1 MRLAVFFLPLVVG
14 VACKNLRRDVGAGS
28 ETPVTAANASQSTG
42 QAALIWQVRRLA
54 VAPGRFRPG
63 GWTNEF
69 TLWGLVRGRIT
80 RLDTRTGVV
89 STLPQ
94 NGWSFFNGRGV
105 ASWRNEKGTW
115 MLRDGGKP
123 ILLAGL
129 EPDPESGFDG
139 PPTVLWSPDGS
150 RALLAWRG
158 EWDFRYR
165 LHERGRP
172 TRKLDVAIPG
182 YFENDAVLWL
192 DSTRVLFRIVAN
204 SPTGGEP
211 TYRESGWNGALAVL
225 DLSSGAYARVA
236 STRDSTALLVA
247 GRYFN
252 DVLVTEWSSGA
263 VLGHW
268 FYDPLTW
275 QRRPALIPKGR
286 AFSSPAGAVVV
297 LLNTSADSA
306 NAVLVSGPDTTELG
320 RVSRDTEPAFS
331 PSGRRGALR
340 TDRGV
345 VIFEGG

>member
-1 MRLAVFFLPLVVG
+1 MRIAACLLALVVA
-14 VACKNLRRDVGAGS
+14 VACKSQRRDLGAVS
-28 ETPVTAANASQSTG
+28 ETAVTAASASQPTG
-42 QAALIWQVRRLA
+42 SAGLIWHVRRLT

-105 ASWRNEKGTW
+105 ASWRNERGTW
-115 MLRDGGKP
+115 LLRDGGKP
-123 ILLAGL
+123 ILLAGV

-150 RALLAWRG
+150 RAVLAWRG
-158 EWDFRYR
+158 EWDFSYR
-165 LHERGRP
+165 LLERNGSR
-172 TRKLDVAIPG
+172 RKLDVALPG

-192 DSTRVLFRIVAN
+192 DSHRVLFRIVAN
-204 SPTGGEP
+204 GPTGERSA
-211 TYRESGWNGALAVL
+211 YRESGWNGALAVL
-225 DLSSGAYARVA
+225 DLSTGAYGLVA

-247 GRYFN
+247 GRYLN

-268 FYDPLTW
+268 FYDPLSW
-275 QRRPALIPKGR
+275 QRRPALIPRGR

-306 NAVLVSGPDTTELG
+306 DAVLVSGADTTELG

-340 TDRGV
+340 TGRGV

>member
-1 MRLAVFFLPLVVG
+1 MRLAACLLPLVVG
-14 VACKNLRRDVGAGS
+14 VACKNLRRDPGAGP
-28 ETPVTAANASQSTG
+28 ETAVIVANAAQPTG
-42 QAALIWQVRRLA
+42 TSPLIWQVRRLT
-54 VAPGRFRPG
+54 VAPDRFRPG
-63 GWTNEF
+63 GWSNEF
-69 TLWGLVRGRIT
+69 TLWGLVRGQVT

-89 STLPQ
+89 TTIPQ
-94 NGWSFFNGRGV
+94 NGWSFFTGRGV

-115 MLRDGGKP
+115 MLRDRGRP

-165 LHERGRP
+165 LLQRDGS

-192 DSTRVLFRIVAN
+192 DSNRVLFRIVAN

-211 TYRESGWNGALAVL
+211 TYRESGWSGALAVL
-225 DLSSGAYARVA
+225 DLSTGAYGRVA
-236 STRDSTALLVA
+236 SARDSTTLLVA

-268 FYDPLTW
+268 FYDPLSW
-275 QRRPALIPKGR
+275 QRRPALLPIGR

-297 LLNTSADSA
+297 LLNASADSA

-345 VIFEGG
+345 VILEGG

>member
-1 MRLAVFFLPLVVG
+1 MRIGACLLALVVG
-14 VACKNLRRDVGAGS
+14 LACENQRRDVGAGS
-28 ETPVTAANASQSTG
+28 DSLVTAANASQQTG
-42 QAALIWQVRRLA
+42 HTAPIWQVRPLA
-54 VAPGRFRPG
+54 VAPARFRPG
-63 GWTNEF
+63 GWSDEF
-69 TLWGLVRGRIT
+69 TLWGLVRGRVT
-80 RLDTRTGVV
+80 KLDTRTGAV

-94 NGWSFFNGRGV
+94 NGWSFFNGTGV

-115 MLRDGGKP
+115 MQRDGRKP
-123 ILLAGL
+123 ILLAGP
-129 EPDPESGFDG
+129 EPDLQSGFDG
-139 PPTVLWSPDGS
+139 PPTVLWSTDGS

-165 LHERGRP
+165 LLERDGS

-225 DLSSGAYARVA
+225 NVSTGAYGRVA

-247 GRYFN
+247 GRHLN

-268 FYDPLTW
+268 FYDPLSW
-275 QRRPALIPKGR
+275 QRRPALLPRGR

-297 LLNTSADSA
+297 LLDTSPDSA
-306 NAVLVSGPDTTELG
+306 KAVLVSGFDTTELG

-340 TDRGV
+340 TGRGV
-345 VIFEGG
+345 VIFEPG

>member
-1 MRLAVFFLPLVVG
+1 MRLAASFLALVFL
-14 VACKNLRRDVGAGS
+14 VACQPQRRDLGAGS
-28 ETPVTAANASQSTG
+28 ETQVTTANGSQPTG
-42 QAALIWQVRRLA
+42 RVGLIWQVRRLT
-54 VAPGRFRPG
+54 VAPNRFRPG

-69 TLWGLVRGRIT
+69 TLWGLVRGRVT
-80 RLDTRTGVV
+80 RLDTRTGAV

-115 MLRDGGKP
+115 MVRDRGRP

-129 EPDPESGFDG
+129 EPDPGSGFDG

-158 EWDFRYR
+158 EWDFSYR
-165 LHERGRP
+165 LLQRDGS

-192 DSTRVLFRIVAN
+192 DSARVLFRTVAN
-204 SPTGGEP
+204 GPTGSQP
-211 TYRESGWNGALAVL
+211 THRESGRNGALAVL
-225 DLSSGAYARVA
+225 DLTTGAYAVVA
-236 STRDSTALLVA
+236 RARDSTALLVA

-252 DVLVTEWSSGA
+252 DVLVTEWTSGS

-268 FYDPLTW
+268 FYDPLSW
-275 QRRPALIPKGR
+275 QRRPAPVPSGR

-306 NAVLVSGPDTTELG
+306 NAVLVSGSDTTDLG

>member
-1 MRLAVFFLPLVVG
+1 MKVVLCILALVLG
-14 VACKNLRRDVGAGS
+14 VACKNQRRDLGAGS
-28 ETPVTAANASQSTG
+28 ETSVTAANASQPTG
-42 QAALIWQVRRLA
+42 RAGLIWQVRRLT
-54 VAPGRFRPG
+54 VAPDRFRPG
-63 GWTNEF
+63 GWSNEF
-69 TLWGLVRGRIT
+69 TLWGLVRGRVT
-80 RLDTRTGVV
+80 RLDTRTGTVTTI
-89 STLPQ
+89 SQ

-105 ASWRNEKGTW
+105 ASWRNERGTW
-115 MLRDGGKP
+115 MLREGGKP

-165 LHERGRP
+165 LLARDGS
-172 TRKLDVAIPG
+172 TRKIDVAIPG

-192 DSTRVLFRIVAN
+192 DSHRVLFRIVAN
-204 SPTGGEP
+204 GPTGGQP
-211 TYRESGWNGALAVL
+211 TYRESGWSGALAVL
-225 DLSSGAYARVA
+225 DISTGEYGRVA
-236 STRDSTALLVA
+236 STRDSSALLVA
-247 GRYFN
+247 GRYLD
-252 DVLVTEWSSGA
+252 DVLVTEWSSGS

-268 FYDPLTW
+268 FYDPLSW

-286 AFSSPAGAVVV
+286 AFSSSAGAVVV
-297 LLNTSADSA
+297 LLNASADSA
-306 NAVLVSGPDTTELG
+306 NAVLVTGSDTTELG

>member
-1 MRLAVFFLPLVVG
+1 MRLAVWFLALVVL
-14 VACKNLRRDVGAGS
+14 VACKTQRRDVGVGS
-28 ETPVTAANASQSTG
+28 ETSVTAANASQPTDRG
-42 QAALIWQVRRLA
+42 ALIWQVRRLT
-54 VAPGRFRPG
+54 VAPDRFRPG
-63 GWTNEF
+63 GWSDEF
-69 TLWGLVRGRIT
+69 TLWGLVRGRVT
-80 RLDTRTGVV
+80 RLNTRSGAV

-115 MLRDGGKP
+115 MLRDRGRP

-158 EWDFRYR
+158 EWDFSYR
-165 LHERGRP
+165 LLERNGSK
-172 TRKLDVAIPG
+172 RKLDVAIPG
-182 YFENDAVLWL
+182 YFEHDAVLWL
-192 DSTRVLFRIVAN
+192 DSARVLFRIVAN
-204 SPTGGEP
+204 GPTGGQP

-225 DLSSGAYARVA
+225 DLTTGAYGVVA
-236 STRDSTALLVA
+236 SARDSTALLVA
-247 GRYFN
+247 GRHLN
-252 DVLVTEWSSGA
+252 EVLITEWSSPA
-263 VLGHW
+263 VRGYW
-268 FYDPLTW
+268 FYDPRSW
-275 QRRPALIPKGR
+275 QRRPALLPKGR

-306 NAVLVSGPDTTELG
+306 NAVLVTGSDTTELG

-345 VIFEGG
+345 VIFEAG

>member
-1 MRLAVFFLPLVVG
+1 MRLAALFIALVVG
-14 VACKNLRRDVGAGS
+14 VACKSPRRDSGARP
-28 ETPVTAANASQSTG
+28 ETRVTATDTTQSTG
-42 QAALIWQVRRLA
+42 HSALIWQVRRLT
-54 VAPGRFRPG
+54 VAPDRFRPG

-165 LHERGRP
+165 LHERDRP

-204 SPTGGEP
+204 GPSAGEP
-211 TYRESGWNGALAVL
+211 TYRESGRNGALAVL
-225 DLSSGAYARVA
+225 DVSTGAYDRVA
-236 STRDSTALLVA
+236 SARDSTALLVA

-268 FYDPLTW
+268 LYDPLTW
-275 QRRPALIPKGR
+275 QRRPAPIPKGR

-297 LLNTSADSA
+297 LLNASADSA
-306 NAVLVSGPDTTELG
+306 NAVLVTGSDTTELG

-345 VIFEGG
+345 VIFAGG

>member
-1 MRLAVFFLPLVVG
+1 MRIATCLLALTVG
-14 VACKNLRRDVGAGS
+14 AACQNLRRDPGAGS
-28 ETPVTAANASQSTG
+28 DTPVTAANASQPTG

-54 VAPGRFRPG
+54 VAPDRFRPG

-89 STLPQ
+89 STIPQ

-115 MLRDGGKP
+115 MMRDRGRP

-129 EPDPESGFDG
+129 EPDAESGFDG
-139 PPTVLWSPDGS
+139 PPTLLWSPDGS

-158 EWDFRYR
+158 EWDFAYR
-165 LHERGRP
+165 LLERNGS
-172 TRKLDVAIPG
+172 TRKLSVAIPG

-192 DSTRVLFRIVAN
+192 DSNRVLFRIVAN
-204 SPTGGEP
+204 GPAGGQP

-225 DLSSGAYARVA
+225 DLSTGAYGRVA
-236 STRDSTALLVA
+236 SAGDSTALLVA
-247 GRYFN
+247 GRYLN
-252 DVLVTEWSSGA
+252 DVLVTEWSNGS

-268 FYDPLTW
+268 FYDPLSW
-275 QRRPALIPKGR
+275 QRRPAPIPRGR

-297 LLNTSADSA
+297 LLNASADSA
-306 NAVLVSGPDTTELG
+306 DAVLVSGPDTTELG

-331 PSGRRGALR
+331 PSGRRGAVR
-340 TDRGV
+340 TSRGV
-345 VIFEGG
+345 VIFDGG